1 MTGTG
6 SGAAALAVS
15 DPTANVGTETG
26 QQKQMGARYGAEEV
40 AEVMRGHQRRRPSPR
55 ICNDAPQG
63 VRAQ

>member
-40 AEVMRGHQRRRPSPR
+40 AERS
-55 ICNDAPQG
+55 
-63 VRAQ
+63 